1 MQLFRKDIFG
11 NFYLTKRFL
20 YLLFG
25 LPAHYRFKK
34 MNKTVLN
41 NAKLLDKLPDKNV
54 LFVSNHQ
61 TYFADVGF
69 LFLVFANA
77 KSKVFEKIGSA
88 LVLFKPRLNVYFVAA
103 AETMKTGFLPKLFSY
118 AGGILIKR
126 TWREAGQEVNR
137 QVDMRDISK
146 INEGLAD
153 GWVVT
158 FPQGTTKPYVKGRKG
173 TAHIIKTNRPTVVP
187 VVLNGF
193 RRAFDKKGL
202 FVKKRGVEIS
212 VTFKE
217 PLEIDYEKS
226 SQEILDQIMVAIEQA
241 EDFHPPKMRENTE
254 KSKSEI

>member
-11 NFYLTKRFL
+11 NFYLTKRIL

-25 LPAHYRFKK
+25 FTAHYRFKK
-34 MNKTVLN
+34 MNKAVLN
-41 NAKLLDKLPDKNV
+41 NVELLDRLPNQNV

-61 TYFADVGF
+61 TYFADVAF
-69 LFLVFANA
+69 LFLVFASA
-77 KSKVFEKIGSA
+77 KSKFFDRIGSS
-88 LVLFKPRLNVYFVAA
+88 LVLFTPRLNAYFVAA
-103 AETMKTGFLPKLFSY
+103 QETMKSGILPKIFTY

-126 TWREAGQEVNR
+126 TWRESGQDVKR

-158 FPQGTTKPYVKGRKG
+158 FPQGTTTPYVQGRKG
-173 TAHIIKTNRPTVVP
+173 TAHIIKTNQPIVVP
-187 VVLNGF
+187 VVINGF

-202 FVKKRGVEIS
+202 LVKKRGVEIS

-217 PLEIDYEKS
+217 PLVIDYEKS
-226 SQEILDQIMVAIEQA
+226 SQEILDQVMVSIEQT
-241 EDFHPPKMRENTE
+241 EDFKPPMIRKESKEPEN
-254 KSKSEI
+254 